1 MGHGTLAD
9 EKPSPTILSSLGVGV
24 VRRLDPRV
32 RIVGAVVFAVVVVSL
47 KDVAVLMAALA
58 FALGLMVF
66 AKMEPAKTLR
76 KMAAMDGF
84 VVFMLASLP
93 FTVPGEPF
101 YWVFGHPAT
110 WEGLI
115 QAVQIALKAN
125 AAVLAMMALVGSMES
140 VTFGH
145 ALHRLRIPENLVHLL
160 LFTVRYIEVL
170 RVEFDRL
177 RNAMKARG
185 FRPANSRHTY
195 VSYGYLVGMMLVRA
209 MERSERILQAMKCR
223 GFAGQIP
230 LLDEFHLHRKDVVF
244 SLVLAGAVSTLAVWE
259 VVGVHA
265 Y

>member
-1 MGHGTLAD
+1 MV
-9 EKPSPTILSSLGVGV
+9 SSWGVGAM
-24 VRRLDPRV
+24 RTLDPRV
-32 RIVGAVVFAVVVVSL
+32 RIAGAVLFAVVVVSL
-47 KDVAVLMAALA
+47 KDVAVLSAALA
-58 FALGLMVF
+58 LALGLMMF
-66 AKMEPAKTLR
+66 AKMEPGKTLR

-84 VVFMLASLP
+84 IVFILASLP

-101 YWVFGHPAT
+101 YWVFGYPAS

-145 ALHRLRIPENLVHLL
+145 ALHRLGVPENLVHLL

-209 MERSERILQAMKCR
+209 LERSERILQAMKCR
-223 GFAGQIP
+223 GFAGRIP
-230 LLDEFHLHRKDVVF
+230 LLDDFHLHRKDVVF
-244 SLVLAGAVSTLAVWE
+244 SLVLVGAVSTLAVWE
-259 VVGVHA
+259 AIGVHA